1 MVAAVELARA
11 GSPEEMVAS
20 LGWLALDLDQAG
32 HLLVQANSVV
42 RKLLLSGDTDM
53 ARTAAAMV
61 PGGFFTNSYF
71 RGSYKTCM
79 CNMYFNFRDILHRTI
94 NFTFRDSQMS
104 RHTIDM
110 I

>member
-1 MVAAVELARA
+1 MGIVVAAVELARN

-32 HLLVQANSVV
+32 DLLVQANCVV

-61 PGGFFTNSYF
+61 PGCFFLLISPSNPLFLKVLCWS
-71 RGSYKTCM
+71 RQPKNGE
-79 CNMYFNFRDILHRTI
+79 D
-94 NFTFRDSQMS
+94 QMGENCQEEQ
-104 RHTIDM
+104 
-110 I
+110 

>member
-1 MVAAVELARA
+1 MTNQISVGIVVAAVELARA

-32 HLLVQANSVV
+32 HLLVQANCVV

-61 PGGFFTNSYF
+61 PGAFLLLICSLVN
-71 RGSYKTCM
+71 C
-79 CNMYFNFRDILHRTI
+79 
-94 NFTFRDSQMS
+94 
-104 RHTIDM
+104 
-110 I
+110 

>member
-61 PGGFFTNSYF
+61 PGGFILV
-71 RGSYKTCM
+71 
-79 CNMYFNFRDILHRTI
+79 MYAFHCSELLCP
-94 NFTFRDSQMS
+94 SKE
-104 RHTIDM
+104 
-110 I
+110 